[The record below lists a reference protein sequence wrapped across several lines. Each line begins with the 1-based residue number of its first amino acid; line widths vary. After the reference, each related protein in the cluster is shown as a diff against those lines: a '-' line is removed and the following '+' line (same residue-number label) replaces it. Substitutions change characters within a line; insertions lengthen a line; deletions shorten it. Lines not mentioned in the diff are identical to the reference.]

1 MNKISCIM
9 GKEPLLHVHTAKGQ
23 ASLSFH
29 AGSPELMLFAH
40 ISGRPKG
47 NLAKKTRCDLNKG
60 SGMCTERLI

>member
-29 AGSPELMLFAH
+29 AGSPEPMLLAH

-47 NLAKKTRCDLNKG
+47 NLAKKLDVASIRGQACALKG
-60 SGMCTERLI
+60 